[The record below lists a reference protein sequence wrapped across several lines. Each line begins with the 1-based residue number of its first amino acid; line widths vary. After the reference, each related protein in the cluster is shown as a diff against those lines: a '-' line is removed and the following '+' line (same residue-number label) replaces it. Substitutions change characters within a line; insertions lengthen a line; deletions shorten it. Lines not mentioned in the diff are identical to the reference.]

1 MIANKRRFSFSVAD
15 DCINSRDFKA
25 GCDQFPQPT
34 LDYGNE
40 VRIVPTHWNSISNH
54 FWEVVDRERQ
64 ARNPAY
70 IDMKCGLLTQ
80 FHGPRFA
87 HEKILARAL
96 RAVVVGPGCGVKDDC
111 KVCIALTA
119 GRGTQNNVR

>member
-1 MIANKRRFSFSVAD
+1 MKMGTIASPWRYDVALD
-15 DCINSRDFKA
+15 PAILLPNAR
-25 GCDQFPQPT
+25 GRLRQP
-34 LDYGNE
+34 L
-40 VRIVPTHWNSISNH
+40 
-54 FWEVVDRERQ
+54 
-64 ARNPAY
+64 
-70 IDMKCGLLTQ
+70 Q